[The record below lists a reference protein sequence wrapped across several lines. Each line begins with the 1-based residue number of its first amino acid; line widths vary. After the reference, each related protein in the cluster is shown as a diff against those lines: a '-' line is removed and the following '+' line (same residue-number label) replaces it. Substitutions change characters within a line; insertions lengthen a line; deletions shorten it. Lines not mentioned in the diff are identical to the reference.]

1 MDTFRLVMLMA
12 STLVITSIDSDPVKV
27 FQSAEC
33 KQAVTDLAKQ
43 LASKANSLS
52 AGFRTGLFY
61 PPGEKEPLEGVGN
74 KQPKYGSKSAIN
86 CSTGCVALVV
96 EKNYAAIKDNHL
108 HNTLRKVL

>member
-1 MDTFRLVMLMA
+1 MA
-12 STLVITSIDSDPVKV
+12 SVKLTITSIDADPVEI
-27 FQSAEC
+27 FQMPRC
-33 KQAVTDLAKQ
+33 KAAVTNLAKE

-74 KQPKYGSKSAIN
+74 KQPIYGAKNAIN
-86 CSTGCVALVV
+86 SATGCVALVV